1 MERHKHSIN
10 MLDDTESK
18 NDSAISDEQREI
30 QRQQMDS
37 ATQESPP
44 PKATAEIKK
53 TVVTEEYKLTEQ
65 VLGLGINGNVWAI
78 LQKKSGQ
85 KYALKVFI
93 SPWFQIKNELH

>member
-1 MERHKHSIN
+1 MERLKHSIN

-30 QRQQMDS
+30 PRQQMNS
-37 ATQESPP
+37 AIQESPP
-44 PKATAEIKK
+44 PKATAKIKK
-53 TVVTEEYKLTEQ
+53 TVITEDYKLTGQ
-65 VLGLGINGNVWAI
+65 VLGLGINGKVWAI

-93 SPWFQIKNELH
+93 